1 MAGEIIMNEK
11 INAFNKV
18 ADVYDDWYRHPQG
31 RQIFNAE
38 RDAVD
43 SMIPPEGVGIEIGSG
58 TGAFT
63 ESLED
68 HRRVIVGLD
77 PSVEMLSRAVEKN
90 THNVL
95 GYGDHAPFRPIFDFS
110 YMITVIEFL
119 DNPVETLTEI
129 KKICKDDASFTL
141 LFINDRSPWGTFY
154 REIGSKGDPV
164 FKHAR
169 LYELD
174 EITKLF
180 LNAGYKIIS
189 SKGTLSSEPM
199 TPNVDRELVS
209 PNDNAGVIVVKAVPR
224 VSRLS

>member
-1 MAGEIIMNEK
+1 MNEK
-11 INAFNKV
+11 VDAFNKV

-31 RQIFNAE
+31 RQVFNAE

-43 SMIPPEGVGIEIGSG
+43 SMIPPEGLGLEIGSG
-58 TGAFT
+58 TGAFA

-77 PSVEMLSRAVEKN
+77 PSVQMISRAVEKK

-95 GYGDHAPFRPIFDFS
+95 GYGNYAPFRSIFDFS
-110 YMITVIEFL
+110 YMVTVIEFL

-129 KKICKDDASFTL
+129 KGICKADGFLTL
-141 LFINDRSPWGTFY
+141 MFINGRSPWGVFY

-174 EITKLF
+174 EIKELF
-180 LNAGYKIIS
+180 DKAGYQIITV
-189 SKGTLSSEPM
+189 KGTLSSEP
-199 TPNVDRELVS
+199 TNPEVDRELVS
-209 PNDNAGVIVVKAVPR
+209 PSDSAGVIVVKGVPR
-224 VSRLS
+224 G